1 MHTRNTLAGECY
13 RVDAETILQE
23 TPQMIDEDISM
34 VAEPPAKYSL
44 FPDFF
49 SVPFPPIQ
57 PKSVPFIDLF
67 AGIGGIRIP
76 FDELGYNCV
85 LRLSGMQKLAK
96 LIMRISG
103 CTLSVTSRKY
113 LPSVFP
119 HTNSCLQAFRA
130 KLSLLWGK

>member
-1 MHTRNTLAGECY
+1 MVFSKICILWAEMKANKGIIVQQKRYSTEQLALLSHYMHTRNTLAGECY

-85 LRLSGMQKLAK
+85 LH
-96 LIMRISG
+96 
-103 CTLSVTSRKY
+103 V
-113 LPSVFP
+113 
-119 HTNSCLQAFRA
+119 
-130 KLSLLWGK
+130 